1 LSFCQFIE
9 FIYYFNLYYLIEKVN
24 TLLRLTEDGTN
35 SFESYNNNDKKIFL
49 KNLAKGLADN
59 IPLNDPSQIEFNN
72 YEFDKSINKKQ
83 LLLSLSINPSNNN
96 KDINVEQIINTLD
109 TMIRNL
115 EVTPL
120 SSNNHTKYL
129 DNGYGCIINSK

>member
-1 LSFCQFIE
+1 
-9 FIYYFNLYYLIEKVN
+9 
-24 TLLRLTEDGTN
+24 
-35 SFESYNNNDKKIFL
+35 L

-120 SSNNHTKYL
+120 SSNNYTKYL